1 MQMHQ
6 LDKRIR
12 KMLGVLESFSVIR
25 SIPVEQI
32 ESTPHGTS
40 DWTAFRNGSVWGD
53 RGEEWVDFRF
63 RAVVPQGFRDQTV
76 LTILTGREKEW
87 EAVNPQ
93 FVVWVDG
100 RIEQAFDTKHHDLV
114 LSDIPEEGRSYEVL
128 FEGYVPA
135 QKGFEPPARLLIEL
149 KDVNR
154 EVTGLVYD
162 IRVPWEAACLCT
174 EGDRDR
180 ELTLQTL
187 SDALDLLD
195 LRNPQ
200 SEEFNASVKAARA
213 FLQTEYYEKR
223 KGMDVEAVADCI
235 GHTHI
240 DCAWLWDLYQTRHKA
255 VRSFATMLKLMER
268 YPDFRFMSSQPLLY
282 KFVKEDQPELYERIK
297 EAVRRGQWK
306 PEGGMWVEADCNLS
320 SGESLVRQFLHGQE
334 FFEKEFGSRTRILW
348 LPDVFGYSAAL
359 PQILKKSGI
368 DYFMT
373 SKLSWSEFN
382 LSPYDTF
389 RWKGIDG
396 TEVLTHFTPA
406 RDAAP
411 DARHSDLAHFTT
423 YNAMLGPT
431 QIRGGWQRFQ
441 QKAVDNHF
449 LVSYGYGDGG
459 GGSTDWMIENGR
471 RMSVPLPGVP
481 VVRQCMPDTFF
492 EELEKR
498 VCDQPNLPKWSGE
511 LYLEYHRGTYTA
523 MARNKRFN
531 RKMELALRDAEFLS
545 IYANQLTGLA
555 YPAKELHDLW
565 ETVLTLQF
573 HDILPGSSIKKVY
586 DDALEMYNSAADA
599 VQTIRQ
605 QAQRA
610 LADRLGG
617 DVVAFNTLSSE
628 RDDLICFEA
637 PDTVIGL
644 KDEAGVIYP
653 IQFEEGKARAFV
665 RGLPSLSAKA
675 FRFVEERDSGEC
687 GKFVHADRNGFETP
701 FFTGTFDAAMR
712 ITSLI
717 DKRCGRELCKPG
729 ESLNRI
735 VCYEN
740 YPHNYDAW
748 DINIYYDRRKWEVT
762 DVREVTV
769 VSEGPVLAR
778 VRVLYRFDHS
788 DIRQDLVFY
797 KDIPRI
803 DFETTVDWKEAH
815 YMLKAHFPVD
825 IFYNEASFD
834 IQYGNVRRA
843 THKNTSWDVA
853 RFEVCAH
860 KWADV
865 SEADY
870 GFSLMN
876 DCKYGY
882 SVDENSIALTLL
894 KSSTYP
900 NPEADQEIH
909 HFTYSVMPHPGD
921 WRKADIP
928 QAAYRL
934 NIPVLA
940 VGGRSR
946 GFSQPASGG
955 ADITRPA
962 ALETDLSLPAFAAVD
977 QKNVIIEAVKQ
988 QLDGEDT
995 IIRLYECY
1003 GARTNVT
1010 MTLCEV
1016 PRSVKVVN
1024 LLEDEIADAS
1034 WRNNQVTFTIKP
1046 YEIITFKIENF

>member
-1 MQMHQ
+1 MTTTRIAMLRKTLEVCDMQMHQ

-12 KMLGVLESFSVIR
+12 KMLEVLDSLTVINSV
-25 SIPVEQI
+25 PVEEI
-32 ESTPHGTS
+32 ESTPHGKS
-40 DWTAFRNGSVWGD
+40 EWQAFKNGSAWGD
-53 RGEEWVDFRF
+53 QGEEWVDFRF
-63 RAVVPQGFRDQTV
+63 RVVIPEHFRDQTV
-76 LTILTGREKEW
+76 LGILTGREEEW

-114 LSDIPEEGRSYEVL
+114 LSDIPECGRSYEVL
-128 FEGYVPA
+128 MEGYVPSL
-135 QKGFEPPARLLIEL
+135 QGFEAPARLLIEL
-149 KDVNR
+149 KDLNQ

-162 IRVPWEAACLCT
+162 IRVPWEAACLCP

-180 ELTLQTL
+180 ELTLQIL

-200 SEEFNASVKAARA
+200 SEEFNRSVKAART

-223 KGMDVEAVADCI
+223 RDMDVEAVADCI

-268 YPDFRFMSSQPLLY
+268 YPEFHFMSSQPLLY
-282 KFVKEDQPELYERIK
+282 KFVKEDRPGLYARIK

-389 RWKGIDG
+389 LWKGIDG
-396 TEVLTHFTPA
+396 TEVLTHFTPS
-406 RDAAP
+406 RDATP
-411 DARHSDLAHFTT
+411 DELHSDLAHFTT
-423 YNAMLGPT
+423 YNAMLTPT
-431 QIRGGWQRFQ
+431 QIKGGWQRFQ

-449 LVSYGYGDGG
+449 IVSYGYGDGG
-459 GGSTDWMIENGR
+459 GGSTDWMIENAR

-492 EELEKR
+492 EELEQR
-498 VCDQPNLPKWSGE
+498 VCDKPNLPKWSGE

-545 IYANQLTGLA
+545 TYAHQLTDFA

-586 DDALEMYNSAADA
+586 DDALEMYTDA
-599 VQTIRQ
+599 FDTVMAVRQ
-605 QAQRA
+605 QALQA
-610 LADRLGG
+610 LAGRLGG
-617 DVVAFNTLSSE
+617 DVTAFNTLSSE
-628 RDDLICFEA
+628 RDDMICFDA
-637 PDTVIGL
+637 SDTVTGL
-644 KDEAGVIYP
+644 KDESGEIYP
-653 IQFEEGKARAFV
+653 VQSEEGKAWAFV
-665 RGLPSLSAKA
+665 KGLPALSAKA
-675 FRFVEERDSGEC
+675 FRFVEGSGSEAV
-687 GKFVHADRNGFETP
+687 VHADRNGFETP
-701 FFTGTFDAAMR
+701 FFSGSFDAAMR

-717 DKRCGRELCKPG
+717 DKRCDRELCKPG

-740 YPHNYDAW
+740 LPHNYDAW

-762 DVREVTV
+762 DVREVKV
-769 VSEGPVLAR
+769 ISEGPVFAR
-778 VRVLYRFDHS
+778 LRVLYSFNHS
-788 DIRQDLVFY
+788 EISQDIIFY

-825 IFYNEASFD
+825 IFYNEAAYD

-843 THKNTSWDVA
+843 THKNTSWDIA

-865 SEADY
+865 SEAGY

-921 WRKADIP
+921 WRKADTP
-928 QAAYRL
+928 MAAYSL
-934 NIPVLA
+934 NIPVLT
-940 VGGRSR
+940 VKGQGNVS
-946 GFSQPASGG
+946 
-955 ADITRPA
+955 
-962 ALETDLSLPAFAAVD
+962 ALPSFARVD

-988 QLDGEDT
+988 QLDGEDA
-995 IIRLYECY
+995 IIRLYECH
-1003 GARTNVT
+1003 GARTEVT
-1010 MTLCEV
+1010 MTLCEA
-1016 PRSVKVVN
+1016 PGDVKVVS
-1024 LLEDEIADAS
+1024 LLEDEISDAS
-1034 WRNNQVTFTIKP
+1034 WKDNKVTFTIKP
-1046 YEIITFKIENF
+1046 YEIITFKIHWK